1 MAAASRR
8 GDLSAGHACFPPTNC
23 TGGVASKTFINGI
36 PAQIIGAS
44 YTAHRCGKTVHPSRQ
59 ASSGSGTVYIEGQ
72 PAIRIG
78 DSISCGDSVG
88 QGSPNVQF
96 GG

>member
-8 GDLSAGHACFPPTNC
+8 GDLSAGHGCFPPTNC
-23 TGGVASKTFINGI
+23 SSGVASITFINGI
-36 PAQIIGAS
+36 PAQILGSS
-44 YTAHRCGKTVHPSRQ
+44 YTAHVCGQTIHPSRL
-59 ASSGSGTVYIEGQ
+59 ASSGSSTVYIEGQ
-72 PAIRIG
+72 QAIRIG